1 MVVGVLDYQR
11 GSVRK
16 QARNVKEKGELK
28 LGILCFYPSF
38 LETSTFKLS

>member
-28 LGILCFYPSF
+28 WVFFVFIH
-38 LETSTFKLS
+38 LS

>member
-16 QARNVKEKGELK
+16 QVRNAKGKGELK
-28 LGILCFYPSF
+28 WVFFVFIHLSQ
-38 LETSTFKLS
+38 KLLLLN